1 MRRSKRKA
9 KSFRFRPFSIKQRR
23 LLNWW
28 RDGSPYKGYDIVIAD
43 GAIRSGKT
51 IAMICSFLQWTFD
64 AFPKGEDFI
73 IAGKSIG
80 ALKRNVLKP
89 MFQILSAW
97 GIPYEYNRSE
107 NFIVIGRNTY
117 YCFGANNES
126 SQDVLQG
133 LTAAGALADEVALFP
148 QSFVDQMIGRCSVD
162 GSKIFMNCNPRGPYH
177 FMKLEFIDKADE
189 KRIYHLHF
197 TIDDNL
203 SLSEKVKERFRR
215 MFSGVFFK
223 RYILGLWVMAEGII
237 YDMFDEAVHKVPT
250 VERNYSEYYVAVDYG
265 TQNPT
270 TFGLWGKHGKSWYKV
285 KEYYYSGR
293 DEGKQKTDED
303 YYKDLEKFIGDL
315 YDKDRNHDPY
325 DYYSEPKLKAV
336 IVDPSAAS
344 FIALIKQ
351 KGKFP
356 VMNANNEVLDGIRNV
371 ATALKTRMIFFNDC
385 CTNTFREFYSYVWDP
400 KAQERGEDKPTKEND
415 HCLDADRYF
424 VHTVLFNGPATLE
437 TGDLG
442 LGNW

>member
-1 MRRSKRKA
+1 MRRTKRQVKVF
-9 KSFRFRPFSIKQRR
+9 KFKPFSIKQRR

-28 RDGSPYKGYDIVIAD
+28 RDGSPYKDYDIVIAD

-51 IAMICSFLQWTFD
+51 IAMICSFLQWTMETFQ
-64 AFPKGEDFI
+64 GEDFI

-97 GIPYEYNRSE
+97 GIPYDYNRSE
-107 NFIVIGRNTY
+107 NFIIVGGNTF
-117 YCFGANNES
+117 YCFGANNEA

-148 QSFVDQMIGRCSVD
+148 QSFVDQMIGRCSID

-177 FMKLEFIDKADE
+177 YMKTEFIDKAAE

-197 TIDDNL
+197 TMDDNL
-203 SLSEKVKERFRR
+203 SLSERVKERFRR

-237 YDMFDEAVHKVPT
+237 YDMFDESVHKVPT
-250 VERNYSEYYVAVDYG
+250 VERIYSEYYVAIDYG

-270 TFGLWGKHGKSWYKV
+270 TFGLWGKYGKSWYKV

-303 YYKDLEKFIGDL
+303 YYKDLEKFIGPISQEQVVD
-315 YDKDRNHDPY
+315 
-325 DYYSEPKLKAV
+325 DYGFYSSKLKGV

-351 KGKFP
+351 KGELP
-356 VMNANNEVLDGIRNV
+356 VRDASNEVLDGIRNV
-371 ATALKTRMIFFNDC
+371 ATALKTGLIYYNDC
-385 CTNTFREFYSYVWDP
+385 CINTFKEFYSYAWDP
-400 KAQERGEDKPTKEND
+400 KAQERGEDKPVKEND
-415 HCLDADRYF
+415 HCLDGDRYF
-424 VHTVLFNGPATLE
+424 VNTVLFNGPATLD
-437 TGDLG
+437 TGDFG

>member
-1 MRRSKRKA
+1 MRRSKRRVAPFKF
-9 KSFRFRPFSIKQRR
+9 KPFSIKQRR

-28 RDGSPYKGYDIVIAD
+28 REGSPYKDHDIVIAD

-51 IAMICSFLQWTFD
+51 IAMICSFLQWSMETFQ
-64 AFPKGEDFI
+64 GEDFI

-97 GIPYEYNRSE
+97 GIPYDYNRSE
-107 NFIVIGRNTY
+107 NFIIIGGNTY
-117 YCFGANNES
+117 YCFGANNEA

-148 QSFVDQMIGRCSVD
+148 KSFVDQMVGRCSID
-162 GSKIFMNCNPRGPYH
+162 RSKIFMNCNPAGPYH
-177 FMKLEFIDKADE
+177 HMKTDFIDKAEE
-189 KRIYHLHF
+189 KHIYHLHF
-197 TIDDNL
+197 TMDDNL
-203 SLSEKVKERFRR
+203 SLSERVKERYRR

-237 YDMFDEAVHKVPT
+237 YDMFDESVHKVPT
-250 VERNYSEYYVAVDYG
+250 VERNYSEYYVSVDYG

-270 TFGLWGKHGKSWYKV
+270 TFGLWGKSGGKWYKV

-303 YYKDLEKFIGDL
+303 YYKDLEQFIGDIH
-315 YDKDRNHDPY
+315 DKDYYSDPH
-325 DYYSEPKLKAV
+325 DYYSESKLKAV

-344 FIALIKQ
+344 FIATIKQ
-351 KGKFP
+351 HGKFP

-371 ATALKTRMIFFNDC
+371 ATALKTGMIYYNDC
-385 CTNTFREFYSYVWDP
+385 CTNTFREFYSYVWDK
-400 KAQERGEDKPTKEND
+400 KAQERGEDKPVKDND
-415 HCLDADRYF
+415 HALDSDRYF
-424 VHTVLFNGPATLE
+424 IHTILFNGPETLE

>member
-1 MRRSKRKA
+1 MRRAKRKVKA
-9 KSFRFRPFSIKQRR
+9 FKFKPFSTKQRR

-28 RDGSPYKGYDIVIAD
+28 RDGSPYKDFDIVIAD

-51 IAMICSFLQWTFD
+51 IAMICSFLQWSMENFQ
-64 AFPKGEDFI
+64 GEDFI

-89 MFQILSAW
+89 MFQILRAW
-97 GIPYEYNRSE
+97 GIPYDYNRSD
-107 NFIVIGRNTY
+107 NFVIIGSNTY
-117 YCFGANNES
+117 YCFGANNEA

-133 LTAAGALADEVALFP
+133 LTAAGGLADEVALFP

-177 FMKLEFIDKADE
+177 YMKVEFIDKADE

-197 TIDDNL
+197 TMDDNL

-237 YDMFDEAVHKVPT
+237 YDMFDEAIHKVPT
-250 VERNYSEYYVAVDYG
+250 VPRNYTEYYVCCDYG
-265 TQNPT
+265 TSNPT
-270 TFGLWGKHGKSWYKV
+270 TFGLWGKYGKWYKV

-293 DEGKQKTDED
+293 DVGKQKTDED
-303 YYKDLEKFIGDL
+303 YYKDLEKFIGSIAQEQVMD
-315 YDKDRNHDPY
+315 
-325 DYYSEPKLKAV
+325 DYGYYNPKLKGI

-351 KGKFP
+351 RGKFS
-356 VMNANNEVLDGIRNV
+356 VIDANNEVLDGIRNV
-371 ATALKTRMIFFNDC
+371 ATALKTGMIYYNDC
-385 CTNTFREFYSYVWDP
+385 CTNTFREFFSYVWDK
-400 KAQERGEDKPTKEND
+400 KAQERGEDKPVKEND
-415 HCLDADRYF
+415 HCLDGDRYF
-424 VHTVLFNGPATLE
+424 CNTVLFNGPQSLE